1 MILSDRFLSYI
12 RNARLA
18 NHALSAAPAWL
29 WSADAT
35 RVLWANAAGAAL
47 LGAASPH
54 ALAERRMSATQ
65 PLAAQVLRL
74 AGTLPHGGAPRLER
88 LRGIGARVGRTVA
101 CACSRFA
108 LANGMP
114 AILIPAAEALRPA
127 PPAAPPAPPP
137 AGHAGA
143 ARGARRP
150 GAPAAQAPPW
160 APPGPPAPGRPRGPR
175 GAADPEPERAAEPA
189 IAPVSAAAAPPAAA
203 AATEANEP

>member
-54 ALAERRMSATQ
+54 ALAERRMPASQ
-65 PLAAQVLRL
+65 PLAAQVVRL

-88 LRGIGARVGRTVA
+88 LRGIGAGVGRTVA

-108 LANGMP
+108 LENGMP
-114 AILIPAAEALRPA
+114 AILIAAAETVGPALPLA
-127 PPAAPPAPPP
+127 PRVARLFAGCQAPVAAF
-137 AGHAGA
+137 A
-143 ARGARRP
+143 ADRTLIHP
-150 GAPAAQAPPW
+150 APAATT
-160 APPGPPAPGRPRGPR
+160 PPGGLASLAALAARNLAAQARRPGRPRGD
-175 GAADPEPERAAEPA
+175 A
-189 IAPVSAAAAPPAAA
+189 
-203 AATEANEP
+203 